1 MADRDIPDVE
11 IETLHDPDRYSPVQI
26 QRACR
31 LARLLG
37 RGRLILLEP
46 PQRS

>member
-1 MADRDIPDVE
+1 MAERDVPDVH
-11 IETLHDPDRYSPVQI
+11 IETLHDPGRYTSAQI
-26 QRACR
+26 RCACR

-46 PQRS
+46 PKR